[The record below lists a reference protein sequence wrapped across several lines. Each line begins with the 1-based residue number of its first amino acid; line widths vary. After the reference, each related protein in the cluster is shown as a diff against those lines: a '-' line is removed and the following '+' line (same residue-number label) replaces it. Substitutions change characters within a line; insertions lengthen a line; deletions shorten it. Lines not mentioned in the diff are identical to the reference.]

1 MKKGIRQSGF
11 LEIYPTYMKTYF
23 WYILI
28 FLFAGNLSYGQ
39 PGFEILK
46 DVKKIDIPFEYEN
59 NLIIVRVTFNRIF
72 PLKFIFDTGAE
83 HTILSK
89 REITDMLNI
98 PYLREFKIFGS
109 DMKTE
114 LTAYLVRGIH
124 LKVGEMIVPSHS
136 MLVLGDDYFRFEE
149 MTGLE
154 VHGILGADIFR
165 GLALKINYEKK
176 IITLTRL
183 NHFTPPTNKY
193 MSIPIDITRNKPY
206 LETTI
211 QVQKDSTIKVRLL
224 LDTGAMLS
232 LLLNTDTHPNL
243 GLPPNTIKGNL
254 GAGLGGF
261 IEGYL
266 GRVSMLQFGDLQC
279 KEVLTNFQE
288 LDADADTTILM
299 GRNGIIGNEVLS
311 RFHLVIDY
319 PGQMLYLQPN
329 RRYKEEF
336 EFDKSGLIVIAAD
349 IHLNKF
355 IIHSILPGSPAE
367 EAGLL
372 PGDEIVRINFSHR
385 AFLSLKSIQHKLRK
399 KEGKKVT
406 VVVRRKGEK
415 KKFFFELRK
424 LI

>member
-1 MKKGIRQSGF
+1 MKSPLFYIGF
-11 LEIYPTYMKTYF
+11 LLAVST
-23 WYILI
+23 L
-28 FLFAGNLSYGQ
+28 LAAQ

-46 DVKKIDIPFEYEN
+46 DVKTIDIPFEYEN
-59 NLIIVRVTFNRIF
+59 NLLIVKVVFNRTF

-89 REITDMLNI
+89 KEITDLLGI
-98 PYLREFKIFGS
+98 PYEREFKILGS

-114 LTAYLVRGIH
+114 LSAFLIRGIH
-124 LKVGEMIVPSHS
+124 LKIDEMIVPNHS
-136 MLVLGDDYFRFEE
+136 MLVLGDDYFKFEE

-165 GLALKINYEKK
+165 GLAIKINYERKV
-176 IITLTRL
+176 ITLMKYK
-183 NHFTPPTNKY
+183 HFKPPSGKY
-193 MSIPIDITRNKPY
+193 MAVPIDVIRNKPY

-211 QVQKDSTIKVRLL
+211 QIQPDSVIKVRLL

-243 GLPPNTIKGNL
+243 KPPLNTIKGNV
-254 GAGLGGF
+254 GTGLGGF
-261 IEGYL
+261 IEGYM
-266 GRVSMLQFGDLQC
+266 GRVSTLQFGDLQC

-288 LDADADTTILM
+288 LSEGLDTSILS

-329 RRYKEEF
+329 RKYKEAF
-336 EFDKSGLIVIAAD
+336 EFDKSGLVTIAAD
-349 IHLNKF
+349 IHLNQF
-355 IIHSILPGSPAE
+355 IVHSVLPCSPAE

-372 PGDEIVRINFSHR
+372 PGDEIRRINFNPSS
-385 AFLSLKSIQHKLRK
+385 FLSLNSIQKILRR
-399 KEGKKVT
+399 KEGKKIT
-406 VVVRRKGEK
+406 VVVKRGGEK
-415 KKFFFELRK
+415 IKVHFRLRK